1 MGKITK
7 ETLAPMA
14 EGAIDRLTRYVDEL
28 IESNPALALSV
39 IQLIE
44 TVPEISDFGL
54 KLLLRISDI
63 EIVKEKTED

>member
-1 MGKITK
+1 MSKIAK

-14 EGAIDRLTRYVDEL
+14 EGAIDRLMRYVDEL
-28 IESNPALALSV
+28 IESNPALALS
-39 IQLIE
+39 IIKLIE
-44 TVPEISDFGL
+44 TVPEISEFGL